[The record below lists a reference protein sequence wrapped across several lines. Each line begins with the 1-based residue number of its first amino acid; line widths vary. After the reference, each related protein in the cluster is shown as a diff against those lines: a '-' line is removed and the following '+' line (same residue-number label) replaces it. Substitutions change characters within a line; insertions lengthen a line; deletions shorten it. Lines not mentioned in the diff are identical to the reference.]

1 MATLNTTQ
9 NQADREA
16 ADWFAKLNSRA
27 ISTPALEAFY
37 AWRREPANDAA
48 YGRVE
53 AIWEAGDRLQD
64 HPSTGLDVAAALK
77 RGERRRKWRAWWRA
91 AVLPLGGLAIAG
103 AAAIYLVGAAQTTTY
118 RTPVGEQRLMT
129 LADGTRVR
137 LDTDTELRV
146 RLRDHERDV
155 RLVHGQAFFDVAHD
169 KARPFIVQADDAKV
183 RALGTRFDV
192 RLKGEE
198 AHVTLVEGAVEV
210 THDQAGQV
218 RKWRLAP
225 GQALVAGAPAAQPR
239 AVDVASATSWT
250 EGQLVFHATALSDA
264 VTEVNR
270 YSRTKVVLDDPA
282 LAGAT
287 VNGKFDTGD
296 TQAFVAAVCDLF
308 DLKAAAPKDGEI
320 RLSPKA

>member
-1 MATLNTTQ
+1 
-9 NQADREA
+9 
-16 ADWFAKLNSRA
+16 
-27 ISTPALEAFY
+27 
-37 AWRREPANDAA
+37 
-48 YGRVE
+48 
-53 AIWEAGDRLQD
+53 
-64 HPSTGLDVAAALK
+64 
-77 RGERRRKWRAWWRA
+77 
-91 AVLPLGGLAIAG
+91 
-103 AAAIYLVGAAQTTTY
+103 
-118 RTPVGEQRLMT
+118 MT